1 LPVDE
6 RGKRLEVVER
16 LVASGDDRSLV
27 YAALELRQLIE
38 YLVYR
43 KLVAY
48 SKYIPES
55 VSAVWQPPQAM
66 KALLRL
72 EPDAD
77 KDVAIKIS
85 FDATPDTVDEAT
97 WIDLGHHIA
106 LDSNWLAKTY
116 NRLGS
121 YVHYA
126 HGRPDGHDF
135 EAMRVAVVEVL
146 TELRRVSEANI
157 LACSPGE
164 RVSFAC
170 QECGQGVFVNADILK
185 EDCRTIC
192 FNSECGARY
201 VAANVDGKWGFEKET
216 VDAPCPGCGATMY
229 LPVHRLAVGAV
240 FICREC
246 DTRMRVGLAL
256 GIPDTEA
263 DAPAS

>member
-1 LPVDE
+1 MDE
-6 RGKRLEVVER
+6 RGTRLEVVKR
-16 LVASGDDRSLV
+16 LIESGDERCLV

-48 SKYIPES
+48 SKYVPES

-77 KDVAIKIS
+77 KDVALKIS
-85 FDATPDTVDEAT
+85 FDATPDNAGEAT

-106 LDSNWLAKTY
+106 LNSKWLASSY

-121 YVHYA
+121 YVHYP
-126 HGRPDGHDF
+126 HGRPEGHDC
-135 EAMRVAVVEVL
+135 EAMRVAVVEIL
-146 TELRRVSEANI
+146 SELQRVSEANI

-164 RVSFAC
+164 RVSFKC
-170 QECGQGVFVNADILK
+170 QECGQAVFVNADILE
-185 EDCRTIC
+185 EDCRTVC
-192 FNSECGARY
+192 FNSECGAHY
-201 VAANVDGKWGFEKET
+201 VAHSVDGGWAFEKET
-216 VDAPCPGCGATMY
+216 VDVPCPGCGATMY
-229 LPVHRLAVGAV
+229 LPVHRLAVNAV

-246 DTRMRVGLAL
+246 NTHTRVGLAL
-256 GIPDTEA
+256 GVPDAEA
-263 DAPAS
+263 ADSAD